1 MQRPTIR
8 HRVTDAKMGVTVEI
22 FAYRKLNKR
31 ELAIT
36 LQAASH
42 EKGKKLK
49 PGTVLRIFSSFY

>member
-8 HRVTDAKMGVTVEI
+8 HRVTDAKKGVTVEI
-22 FAYRKLNKR
+22 LAYRKLNKK

-36 LQAASH
+36 LQEALH

-49 PGTVLRIFSSFY
+49 PGTVLRIFSFFS